1 MISET
6 EIDDTFPEPQLFG
19 KRYSKP
25 LRLART
31 LMEEGYFSM
40 QENITCQMIKTWV
53 NTNFEGFLVEINLR
67 CIKLVTSSLL

>member
-19 KRYSKP
+19 KRDSKP

-40 QENITCQMIKTWV
+40 QGKHYVSND
-53 NTNFEGFLVEINLR
+53 
-67 CIKLVTSSLL
+67 